1 MICLI
6 SDKIFNINNVY
17 EYNSKLLD
25 ELLVLCKNNSNKEI
39 IILFILDVPR
49 EYEIYEYLLET
60 DIYLYTQ
67 WQLFYNY
74 LKEYKIIVTSKE
86 KSITLLQ
93 FANKIY
99 YYCKKTNIYYSN
111 EIKGKK
117 TLYLNEYDHIDRN
130 DTEYFD
136 NILCDNNF
144 QSNEIVVFKKY
155 NLGKLIEF
163 NKTKIQL
170 RKEKQITD
178 QNIIFINSSDI
189 DLKKIDKIIYT
200 VSELQKY
207 NILLIIYMPNYINF
221 NVNVK
226 KSDLTI
232 NNNDELIYK
241 YINREVKLD
250 KSVLE
255 NNEEELQININLPN
269 DSIISNY
276 DVIVNLL
283 KEKNINYLY
292 INQYISLQEII
303 EYIYMSD
310 IYIPITNDFNYISLM
325 SQKCETYTIFMNDSY
340 NSQEYCI
347 YGDLPMLIS
356 NDYYFNISNDRIEKI
371 LRVDD
376 IKNSI
381 ETYLNN
387 KNNPEFIYKKEFCHF
402 LF

>member
-1 MICLI
+1 MIFLI
-6 SDKIFNINNVY
+6 SDKIFNIDNAN
-17 EYNSKLLD
+17 EYNGKLLHD
-25 ELLVLCKNNSNKEI
+25 FMNIYKENAEI
-39 IILFILDVPR
+39 VILFIVDVSL
-49 EYEIYEYLLET
+49 EYEVNEYLLET
-60 DIYLYTQ
+60 NVYLYTQ
-67 WQLFYNY
+67 WQLHFDY
-74 LKEYKIIVTSKE
+74 LNKYKILVVSKE
-86 KSITLLQ
+86 QSLILLQ
-93 FANKIY
+93 FATEIH
-99 YYCKKTNIYYSN
+99 YYCKKTNICYST
-111 EIKGKK
+111 EIKCKK
-117 TLYLNEYDHIDRN
+117 TLYLNEYDRVDEN
-130 DTEYFD
+130 DIQYFD

-144 QSNEIVVFKKY
+144 QSNEKVKFTKCNIGDIIQMK
-155 NLGKLIEF
+155 
-163 NKTKIQL
+163 KTKQQYL
-170 RKEKQITD
+170 KEKQITN
-178 QNIIFINSSDI
+178 QHVIFINVSDI
-189 DLKKIDKIIYT
+189 DLKKLDKIIYA
-200 VSELQKY
+200 VNELQKY

-221 NVNVK
+221 NINIK

-232 NNNDELIYK
+232 SGDEIVYK
-241 YINREVKLD
+241 YINKEIKLD
-250 KSVLE
+250 KNVLA
-255 NNEEELQININLPN
+255 NGEEDIQLNVNLPN
-269 DSIISNY
+269 DVQLFNY
-276 DVIVNLL
+276 DFIVNLL

-376 IKNSI
+376 IKISI

-387 KNNPEFIYKKEFCHF
+387 KNNPEFIYKKEFCQY